1 MKKIITIIQL
11 FLLTSLFSS
20 VALSNLNSLESSSYQ
35 LSVGDRIS
43 VTVYGEAEMG
53 LKETRLSDAGTI
65 SMPFIGEIKVSGMSV
80 GRLQRYIE
88 GKLRGDYLVEPS
100 VTVRI
105 LEYRKFFVR
114 GQVKK
119 PGAFAFE
126 PGLTLG
132 KAVALAGGFTE
143 RASKKT
149 VKVVREDVQGEQ
161 STLTFKLNERLQPGD
176 IINVQESF
184 F

>member
-11 FLLTSLFSS
+11 FLFATLFSP
-20 VALSNLNSLESSSYQ
+20 LSLSQSNILEGSSYQ

-43 VTVYGEAEMG
+43 VTVFGEEEMS

-65 SMPFIGEIKVSGMSV
+65 SMPFIGEIKVRGLSV
-80 GRLQRYIE
+80 GRLQTFIE
-88 GKLRGDYLVEPS
+88 DKLRGDYLIEPV

-143 RASKKT
+143 RAAKKT
-149 VKVVREDVQGEQ
+149 VTVIRENVQGEQ
-161 STLTFKLNERLQPGD
+161 NTLAFKLNERLQPGD
-176 IINVQESF
+176 IINIQESF

>member
-1 MKKIITIIQL
+1 MKKTVTIIQM
-11 FLLTSLFSS
+11 FLLVALFSPIAHGKFN
-20 VALSNLNSLESSSYQ
+20 ALDSSSYQ
-35 LSVGDRIS
+35 LGVGDRIIVS
-43 VTVYGEAEMG
+43 VYGEEEMS
-53 LKETRLSDAGTI
+53 LKEARLSDAGTI

-88 GKLRGDYLVEPS
+88 GKLRGDYLVEPN

-114 GQVKK
+114 GQVKE

-143 RASKKT
+143 RAAKKT
-149 VKVVREDVQGEQ
+149 VTVVRENVQGEQ
-161 STLTFKLNERLQPGD
+161 RILTFKLSERLQPGD